1 MAVSVVMLVG
11 IVGPFP
17 VWIKVLISTFVGA
30 VYLFFSK
37 TEEINI
43 EK

>member
-11 IVGPFP
+11 IVGVFP
-17 VWIKVLISTFVGA
+17 VWIKILISTFVGA
-30 VYLFFSK
+30 VYLLCSK